1 MMKNIKDYGAAGD
14 GKTLDTAAIQSAI
27 DSGGMVYIPAGT
39 YLTGTLCLKSNGGI
53 HLAPGAVLLGSTV
66 REDYN
71 ADDFCPQNEVFTSE
85 HVTGAHLIVAVG
97 QENITIEGH
106 GTINGNGRY
115 WMNEKNMSP
124 GWPNPDD
131 FDYVPN
137 KNRPGQLLY
146 ICECRNVHV
155 TDVNIENGPYW
166 HLFFHG
172 CENVFVRGLSIRGDR
187 PRWTNDGIDI
197 DCCSHVTVSDCIID
211 VGDDAITLRAH
222 CNTLSEG
229 HRVCEHVTITNCVI
243 RAHRDNGIR
252 IGVGNGTVRDCLISN
267 TDIEAPN
274 LSGICLVGRWSA
286 ESRTATALENIMFSN
301 INVRARTAVE
311 VTVAY
316 GDAPLPN
323 ECHISDISF
332 RSLSLFP
339 SECGIILRGTSERIL
354 ERVSMNSVTLHDP
367 KTLRS
372 GKAVCIEN
380 AHNVSL
386 CDFRIAGDDNADI
399 DGCVSAGSCSAISV
413 NGKNII

>member
-1 MMKNIKDYGAAGD
+1 M
-14 GKTLDTAAIQSAI
+14 
-27 DSGGMVYIPAGT
+27 
-39 YLTGTLCLKSNGGI
+39 
-53 HLAPGAVLLGSTV
+53 
-66 REDYN
+66 
-71 ADDFCPQNEVFTSE
+71 
-85 HVTGAHLIVAVG
+85 
-97 QENITIEGH
+97 
-106 GTINGNGRY
+106 
-115 WMNEKNMSP
+115 
-124 GWPNPDD
+124 
-131 FDYVPN
+131 
-137 KNRPGQLLY
+137 
-146 ICECRNVHV
+146 
-155 TDVNIENGPYW
+155 
-166 HLFFHG
+166 
-172 CENVFVRGLSIRGDR
+172 
-187 PRWTNDGIDI
+187 
-197 DCCSHVTVSDCIID
+197 
-211 VGDDAITLRAH
+211 
-222 CNTLSEG
+222 
-229 HRVCEHVTITNCVI
+229 
-243 RAHRDNGIR
+243 
-252 IGVGNGTVRDCLISN
+252 RDCLISN